1 MFHFSPEKIETVC
14 HPHDP
19 PEYLLVLPCPIL
31 TVNRQ
36 KKQPQP
42 KKYMA
47 TSGSD
52 SSGMEVRTTPPH
64 KPPRPP
70 EVLAKGERN
79 LGWAGEEGGDE
90 HVAYAWR

>member
-1 MFHFSPEKIETVC
+1 
-14 HPHDP
+14 
-19 PEYLLVLPCPIL
+19 
-31 TVNRQ
+31 
-36 KKQPQP
+36 
-42 KKYMA
+42 MA